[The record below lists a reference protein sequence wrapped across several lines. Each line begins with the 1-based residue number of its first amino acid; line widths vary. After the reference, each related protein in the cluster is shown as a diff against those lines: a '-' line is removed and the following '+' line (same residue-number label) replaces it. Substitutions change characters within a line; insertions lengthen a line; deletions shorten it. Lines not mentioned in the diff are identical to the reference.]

1 MVQDY
6 NLRRVSCLT
15 IKSPFRR
22 KGLLSYSSRP
32 FSRILFLSVKPL
44 PIITIRIAMA
54 IATPAALFWAI
65 ATPIIMM
72 LITAASANSKKI
84 HLICFTVF
92 TSP

>member
-6 NLRRVSCLT
+6 DLRGGACLT
-15 IKSPFRR
+15 IKSPFSR

-65 ATPIIMM
+65 ATPIIIM
-72 LITAASANSKKI
+72 LMTAASANNKKI

-92 TSP
+92 PSP